1 MTEVINRELSKKL
14 REEREIWLW
23 LKDYLCSKDATHVVV
38 VTSKYKGGCVVKPIE
53 RK

>member
-1 MTEVINRELSKKL
+1 MSEIINEELNKKL

-23 LKDYLCSKDATHVVV
+23 LKDYLCSKDATRVVV
-38 VTSKYKGGCVVKPIE
+38 VTSKYKGGVVVKPIE